1 MGEASGTRDMATGD
15 AHYAAQFTDAPIGA
29 VKKPKGVR
37 WVTILLAFMRL
48 AACYWLA
55 KGVLHWATIIGL
67 GEVDFPTL
75 RLSRQG
81 IVIGFAVMDLVA
93 AVGLWL
99 TSSWGAAVWLV
110 VLFVDAAL
118 PYFLPEATP
127 ALTDALI
134 SAGFGLTYLFLVWKA
149 FQEERAA

>member
-1 MGEASGTRDMATGD
+1 
-15 AHYAAQFTDAPIGA
+15 
-29 VKKPKGVR
+29 
-37 WVTILLAFMRL
+37 
-48 AACYWLA
+48 
-55 KGVLHWATIIGL
+55 
-67 GEVDFPTL
+67 
-75 RLSRQG
+75 
-81 IVIGFAVMDLVA
+81 VMDLVA